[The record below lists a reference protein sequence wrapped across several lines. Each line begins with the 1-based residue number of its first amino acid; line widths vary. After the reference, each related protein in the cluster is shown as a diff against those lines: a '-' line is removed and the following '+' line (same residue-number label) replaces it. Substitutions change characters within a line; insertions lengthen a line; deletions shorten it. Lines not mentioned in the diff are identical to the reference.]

1 MSELGTL
8 GIKVTRSTQT
18 SSTNLNGL
26 ELSSKESTQLTLT
39 LPRPAKVKA
48 TFSPESM
55 GKKLVKI
62 FKKELQTGDPHFDD
76 EIYISTD
83 TPDETKAFLEA
94 DNVRA
99 AIGLLVTTGGPIQI
113 EGTQVTVALLG
124 DIADGEEPAEVAVLA
139 RAVLA

>member
-8 GIKVTRSTQT
+8 GIQVKRSHQT
-18 SSTNLNGL
+18 NSTNINGM

-39 LPRPAKVKA
+39 LPKPAKVKA
-48 TFSPESM
+48 TFSTESV

-83 TPDETKAFLEA
+83 TPDETKAFL
-94 DNVRA
+94 DDDVRSA
-99 AIGLLVTTGGPIQI
+99 VGVLVTTGGPIHI
-113 EGTQVTVALLG
+113 EGTQVTITLAG
-124 DIADGEEPAEVAVLA
+124 KIEDGEDPHEVLVIAKAVLA
-139 RAVLA
+139 